1 MNIICPP
8 SLVLGDTIGLVTPS
22 SPMQEGRL
30 ELGVRYLEQK
40 GFKTKVGSHVHDA
53 TRFMAGEDHDRAKD
67 VMAFFHDDEV
77 KAIMATGGGYG
88 SQRILSL
95 LDYDVIRAHPKW
107 VTGFSDTTALQAGLL
122 KKAGLASCTGFIFR
136 DLDVPLIDPL
146 IEETLMACLTGRA
159 YQIHEGVTVH
169 AGSAKGPLVGGN
181 LGCISVLMGTS
192 FEPDFRKCIL
202 LVEEVWSE
210 PYKID
215 SMLSQLEMAGVFN
228 QIAGLI
234 WGQFE
239 RCDAQHF
246 PDRDGTVADVIEEW
260 SKRIHVPCIKDFPYS
275 HRDRRCVLP
284 MGKEVILNA
293 DVGMLSIPGLD
304 RLIG

>member
-1 MNIICPP
+1 MKIICPP
-8 SLVLGDTIGLVTPS
+8 PLVPGDTIGLVTPS

-30 ELGVRYLEQK
+30 ELGVRYLKEK
-40 GFKTKVGSHVHDA
+40 GFKTKVGHHVHDA
-53 TRFMAGEDHDRAKD
+53 TRFMAGDDNDRAED

-88 SQRILSL
+88 AQRILPL

-122 KKAGLASCTGFIFR
+122 KKAGLASCTGFVFR
-136 DLDVPLIDPL
+136 DLDGHPIDPL
-146 IEETLMACLTGRA
+146 IDKTLMACLTGEA
-159 YQIHEGVTVH
+159 YHIEEGISVRSGIV
-169 AGSAKGPLVGGN
+169 KGPLVGGN
-181 LGCISVLMGTS
+181 LGCISVLMGTP
-192 FEPDFRKCIL
+192 FEPDFRGSIL

-215 SMLSQLEMAGVFN
+215 SMLSQLELAGVFN
-228 QIAGLI
+228 NIAGLI

-246 PDRDGTVADVIEEW
+246 PDRDGTVDDIIDEW
-260 SKRIHVPCIKDFPYS
+260 SQRINVPCIKEFPYS
-275 HRDRRCVLP
+275 HRDRRCALP
-284 MGKEVILNA
+284 IGKEVTLNA
-293 DVGMLSIPGLD
+293 DVGKLSIPAA
-304 RLIG
+304 